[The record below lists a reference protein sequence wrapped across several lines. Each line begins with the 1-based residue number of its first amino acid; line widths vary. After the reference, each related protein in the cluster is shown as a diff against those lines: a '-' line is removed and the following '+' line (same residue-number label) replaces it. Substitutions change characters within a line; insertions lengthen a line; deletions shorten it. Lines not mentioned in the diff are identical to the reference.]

1 MTAVSN
7 RTKSILSILKIIL
20 QVVFNILMYTLI
32 IIVVIRLSTA
42 VYDFSYQI
50 FGNVSV
56 EGAPGTDMPLEIKS
70 GEGTMDLAK
79 DLENKGLIVDK
90 YTFYVRAKISTGS
103 SKPILP
109 GSYKINTSMTYDEI
123 ISVITN
129 ESKTQTEKNK

>member
-7 RTKSILSILKIIL
+7 RTKSILSTLKIIV

-32 IIVVIRLSTA
+32 ILVAIRLCTA

-50 FGNVSV
+50 FGSV
-56 EGAPGTDMPLEIKS
+56 TVEEAPGTDMAFEIAS
-70 GEGTMDLAK
+70 GEGTMELASDLVS
-79 DLENKGLIVDK
+79 KGLIADK

-103 SKPILP
+103 RKPILP
-109 GSYKINTSMTYDEI
+109 GSYKLNTSMTYDEI

-129 ESKTQTEKNK
+129 ESVEQTE